1 MVTPADDPHPSIES
15 HLLPDSLVDEPSYG
29 PSLLKKQ
36 RKVAKPSKSSSNA
49 AGILE
54 SPTSMGKNAVGMVEE
69 MSEEIDWDSL
79 TFSLT
84 PTDTMYLTE
93 TTATEPWMPG
103 SLRPYG
109 PIQMSPAAGVL
120 NYGQGLFEGMKAY
133 RTSKGRVVFFRPE
146 ENARRM
152 QRGADRLK
160 MPPVPESVF
169 IDAVEQCVQANLKWL
184 PPTGKGAMY
193 VRPLL
198 MGSGP
203 ILGVAPAP
211 SYTFLVYV
219 TPVGPYFKGGVTAID
234 LLISEEHH
242 RAAPGGS
249 GGVKA
254 IGNYA
259 PGMMPSR
266 KAKKAGYA
274 EVIYLDAET
283 HSFVEEVGAANFF
296 CVKDGVL
303 YTPEL
308 TGTILP
314 GITRNSIIELAR
326 HNGIEVVETKVEATF
341 AMTADEAFCCGT
353 AAVISPIGS
362 ITKGETKAT
371 YGDGMPGE
379 ITQRLYNQL
388 VGIQSEEEED
398 IFGWLHEVPR

>member
-1 MVTPADDPHPSIES
+1 MIES
-15 HLLPDSLVDEPSYG
+15 PIY
-29 PSLLKKQ
+29 
-36 RKVAKPSKSSSNA
+36 
-49 AGILE
+49 
-54 SPTSMGKNAVGMVEE
+54 MGWNAVGMVNE

-93 TTATEPWMPG
+93 TTANDPWMPG
-103 SLRPYG
+103 ALRPYG
-109 PIQMSPAAGVL
+109 PIQMSPAAGVI

-266 KAKKAGYA
+266 KAKAAGYA

-326 HNGIEVVETKVEATF
+326 HNGIEVIETKVEATF
-341 AMTADEAFCCGT
+341 AMDADEAFCCGT

-362 ITKGETKAT
+362 ITKGDTKASF
-371 YGDGMPGE
+371 GDGTPGA
-379 ITQRLYNQL
+379 ITQQLYNQL
-388 VGIQSEEEED
+388 VGIQNEEEED
-398 IFGWLHEVPR
+398 LFGWLHEVSL

>member
-1 MVTPADDPHPSIES
+1 MNES
-15 HLLPDSLVDEPSYG
+15 Y
-29 PSLLKKQ
+29 
-36 RKVAKPSKSSSNA
+36 
-49 AGILE
+49 
-54 SPTSMGKNAVGMVEE
+54 
-69 MSEEIDWDSL
+69 DWDSL

-84 PTDTMYLTE
+84 PTEIMYITE
-93 TTATEPWMPG
+93 IQGDEAWMPG
-103 SLRPYG
+103 KLQPYG
-109 PIQMSPAAGVL
+109 PIPMSPAAGVL
-120 NYGQGLFEGMKAY
+120 NYGQGLFEGMKAF
-133 RTSKGRVVFFRPE
+133 RTSKDRIVFFRPE

-169 IDAVEQCVQANLKWL
+169 IDAVEQVVAANSHWV

-211 SYTFLVYV
+211 SYTFLIYV
-219 TPVGPYFKGGVTAID
+219 TPVGPYFKGGVNAID
-234 LLISEEHH
+234 LLISEHNH

-259 PGMMPSR
+259 PGMKPS
-266 KAKKAGYA
+266 KDAKKLGFA

-283 HSFVEEVGAANFF
+283 HTCIEEVGAANFF
-296 CVKDGVL
+296 CVKGKTL

-314 GITRNSIIELAR
+314 GITRDSIIQLAR
-326 HNGIEVVETKVEATF
+326 HRGYQVVEEKVLADF
-341 AMTADEAFCCGT
+341 AMEADEAFCCGT

-362 ITKGETKAT
+362 ITHGGKKKV
-371 YGDGMPGE
+371 YGNGLPGS
-379 ITQRLYNQL
+379 ITTELYSAL
-388 VGIQSEEEED
+388 TGIQSETD
-398 IFGWLHEVPR
+398 DDVFGWLHELPAQ

>member
-1 MVTPADDPHPSIES
+1 
-15 HLLPDSLVDEPSYG
+15 
-29 PSLLKKQ
+29 
-36 RKVAKPSKSSSNA
+36 
-49 AGILE
+49 
-54 SPTSMGKNAVGMVEE
+54 
-69 MSEEIDWDSL
+69 
-79 TFSLT
+79 
-84 PTDTMYLTE
+84 
-93 TTATEPWMPG
+93 
-103 SLRPYG
+103 
-109 PIQMSPAAGVL
+109 
-120 NYGQGLFEGMKAY
+120 
-133 RTSKGRVVFFRPE
+133 
-146 ENARRM
+146 M

-160 MPPVPESVF
+160 MPPVPESIF
-169 IDAVEQCVQANLKWL
+169 IDAVEQCVKANLRWV

-219 TPVGPYFKGGVTAID
+219 TPVGPYFKGGVSAID
-234 LLISEEHH
+234 LLISEEYH

-266 KAKKAGYA
+266 KAKDAGFA

-283 HSFVEEVGAANFF
+283 HTYIEEVGAANFF
-296 CVKDGVL
+296 CVKDNVL

-314 GITRNSIIELAR
+314 GITRQSIMELAR
-326 HNGIEVVETKVEATF
+326 HNGYEVIETKVSAEF
-341 AMTADEAFCCGT
+341 AMAADEAFCCGT

-362 ITKGETKAT
+362 ITKGDKKAT
-371 YGDGMPGE
+371 YGDQKPGP
-379 ITQRLYNQL
+379 ITEQLYNHL
-388 VGIQSEEEED
+388 VGIQNETEED
-398 IFGWLHEVPR
+398 IFGWLHEIPR

>member
-1 MVTPADDPHPSIES
+1 MLERYLCS
-15 HLLPDSLVDEPSYG
+15 HT
-29 PSLLKKQ
+29 
-36 RKVAKPSKSSSNA
+36 N
-49 AGILE
+49 
-54 SPTSMGKNAVGMVEE
+54 VGMGEM

-84 PTDTMYLTE
+84 PTDIMYLTE
-93 TTATEPWMPG
+93 TKQDEAWMPG
-103 SLRPYG
+103 DLRPYG
-109 PIQMSPAAGVL
+109 NMSISPAAGVL

-133 RTSKGRVVFFRPE
+133 RTANDRVVFFRPE

-152 QRGADRLK
+152 QRGADRLR
-160 MPPVPESVF
+160 MPPLPESVF
-169 IDAVEQCVQANLKWL
+169 IDAVEQVVAANLSWV
-184 PPTGKGAMY
+184 PPMGKGALY

-203 ILGVAPAP
+203 VLGVAPAP
-211 SYTFLVYV
+211 SYTFLVYA

-234 LLISEEHH
+234 LLISEEYH

-259 PGMMPSR
+259 PGMMPSK
-266 KAKKAGYA
+266 KAKAAGFS

-283 HSFVEEVGAANFF
+283 HSCIEEVGAANFF
-296 CVKDGVL
+296 CLKDGVL

-314 GITRNSIIELAR
+314 GITRDSIIKLAR
-326 HNGIEVVETKVEATF
+326 HNGMEVVETKVTTEF
-341 AMTADEAFCCGT
+341 AMSADEAFCCGT

-362 ITKGETKAT
+362 ITKGKSKAVF
-371 YGDGMPGE
+371 GDGTPGDVTTSLYDQ
-379 ITQRLYNQL
+379 IT
-388 VGIQSEEEED
+388 GIQNETID
-398 IFGWLHEVPR
+398 DRFGWLHEIPTN

>member
-1 MVTPADDPHPSIES
+1 MLERHLCPHT
-15 HLLPDSLVDEPSYG
+15 
-29 PSLLKKQ
+29 
-36 RKVAKPSKSSSNA
+36 N
-49 AGILE
+49 
-54 SPTSMGKNAVGMVEE
+54 VGLGE
-69 MSEEIDWDSL
+69 MMNNKTDWDSL

-93 TTATEPWMPG
+93 TKQGDAWMPG
-103 SLRPYG
+103 DLRPYG
-109 PIQMSPAAGVL
+109 NMSISPAAGVL

-133 RTSKGRVVFFRPE
+133 RTANDRVVFFRPE

-160 MPPVPESVF
+160 MPPVPESIF
-169 IDAVEQCVQANLKWL
+169 IDAVEQVVAANLNWV
-184 PPTGKGAMY
+184 PPMGKGALY

-203 ILGVAPAP
+203 VLGVAPAP

-219 TPVGPYFKGGVTAID
+219 TPVGPYFKGGVSAID
-234 LLISEEHH
+234 LLISEEYH

-259 PGMMPSR
+259 PGMMPSK
-266 KAKKAGYA
+266 KAKAAGFS

-283 HSFVEEVGAANFF
+283 HTCIEEVGAANFF
-296 CVKDGVL
+296 CLKDGIL

-314 GITRNSIIELAR
+314 GITRDSIIKLAR
-326 HNGIEVVETKVEATF
+326 NNGMEVVETKVTAEF
-341 AMTADEAFCCGT
+341 AMNADEAFCCGT

-362 ITKGETKAT
+362 ITKGESKAVF
-371 YGDGMPGE
+371 GNGSPGSV
-379 ITQRLYNQL
+379 TTSLYNQIT
-388 VGIQSEEEED
+388 GIQNETVND
-398 IFGWLHEVPR
+398 QFGWLHEIPTN

>member
-1 MVTPADDPHPSIES
+1 M
-15 HLLPDSLVDEPSYG
+15 
-29 PSLLKKQ
+29 
-36 RKVAKPSKSSSNA
+36 SKD
-49 AGILE
+49 
-54 SPTSMGKNAVGMVEE
+54 
-69 MSEEIDWDSL
+69 IDWDSL

-93 TTATEPWMPG
+93 TKQGDAWMPG
-103 SLRPYG
+103 DLRPYG
-109 PIQMSPAAGVL
+109 NMSISPAAGVL

-133 RTSKGRVVFFRPE
+133 RTTNGKVVFFRPE

-169 IDAVEQCVQANLKWL
+169 VDAVEQVVAANLSWI
-184 PPTGKGAMY
+184 PPVGKGALY

-203 ILGVAPAP
+203 VLGVAPAP
-211 SYTFLVYV
+211 SYTFLVYA

-259 PGMMPSR
+259 PGMMPSK
-266 KAKKAGYA
+266 KAKAAGFS

-283 HSFVEEVGAANFF
+283 HSYIEEVGAANFF
-296 CVKDGVL
+296 CLKDGKL

-314 GITRNSIIELAR
+314 GITRDSIIKLAR
-326 HNGIEVVETKVEATF
+326 NNGMEVIETKVSAEF
-341 AMTADEAFCCGT
+341 AMDADEAFCCGT

-362 ITKGETKAT
+362 ITKNNNKAVFGNGE
-371 YGDGMPGE
+371 PGKV
-379 ITQRLYNQL
+379 TTTLYNQL
-388 VGIQSEEEED
+388 TGIQNGSIED
-398 IFGWLHEVPR
+398 TFGWLHEIPSN

>member
-1 MVTPADDPHPSIES
+1 
-15 HLLPDSLVDEPSYG
+15 
-29 PSLLKKQ
+29 
-36 RKVAKPSKSSSNA
+36 
-49 AGILE
+49 
-54 SPTSMGKNAVGMVEE
+54 
-69 MSEEIDWDSL
+69 MSEDIDWDSL

-84 PTDTMYLTE
+84 PTDTMYITE
-93 TTATEPWMPG
+93 TAIDEPWKPG
-103 SLRPYG
+103 DLMPYG
-109 PIQMSPAAGVL
+109 DMKISPAAGVL

-133 RTSKGRVVFFRPE
+133 RTSKDRVVFFRPE

-160 MPPVPESVF
+160 MPPVPESIF
-169 IDAVEQCVQANLKWL
+169 IDAVEQCVQENLRWL
-184 PPTGKGAMY
+184 PPTGRGAMY

-198 MGSGP
+198 MGSGAV
-203 ILGVAPAP
+203 LGVSPAP
-211 SYTFLVYV
+211 SYRFLVYV

-234 LLISEEHH
+234 LVISEEHH

-259 PGMMPSR
+259 PGMMPSK
-266 KAKKAGYA
+266 KAKAEGYA

-283 HSFVEEVGAANFF
+283 HTCIEEVGAANFF

-314 GITRNSIIELAR
+314 GITRDSLIKLAR
-326 HNGIEVVETKVEATF
+326 HNGIEVHETKVTAEF
-341 AMTADEAFCCGT
+341 AMQADEAFCCGT

-362 ITKGETKAT
+362 ITKGEIKAK
-371 YGDGMPGE
+371 YGNGNPGE
-379 ITQRLYNQL
+379 MTTMLYNQL
-388 VGIQSEEEED
+388 VGIQNETEED
-398 IFGWLHEVPR
+398 IFGWLHEVPL

>member
-1 MVTPADDPHPSIES
+1 
-15 HLLPDSLVDEPSYG
+15 
-29 PSLLKKQ
+29 
-36 RKVAKPSKSSSNA
+36 
-49 AGILE
+49 
-54 SPTSMGKNAVGMVEE
+54 MGKD
-69 MSEEIDWDSL
+69 IDWDKL

-84 PTDTMYLTE
+84 PTDTMYVAT
-93 TTATEPWMPG
+93 TTAEDPWMPG
-103 SLRPYG
+103 DLRPYG
-109 PIQMSPAAGVL
+109 NLEISPAAGVL

-133 RTSKGRVVFFRPE
+133 RTAKNRVVFFRPD

-160 MPPVPESVF
+160 MPPVPESIF
-169 IDAVEQCVQANLKWL
+169 IDAVEQVVQANIDYL
-184 PPTGKGAMY
+184 PPMGRGAMY

-203 ILGVAPAP
+203 VLGVAPAP
-211 SYTFLVYV
+211 SYSFMIYV
-219 TPVGPYFKGGVTAID
+219 TPVGPYFKGGMKAID
-234 LLISEEHH
+234 LLISDEFH

-266 KAKKAGYA
+266 IAKSKGYA
-274 EVIYLDAET
+274 EVIYLDART
-283 HSFVEEVGAANFF
+283 STYIEEVGAANFF
-296 CVKDGVL
+296 CVKDKVL

-314 GITRNSIIELAR
+314 GITRASIIALAR
-326 HNGIEVVETKVEATF
+326 HLGYDVHEEKVSAEF

-362 ITKGETKAT
+362 ITHENKKVT
-371 YGDGMPGE
+371 YGDGTPG
-379 ITQRLYNQL
+379 IMTTTLYDML
-388 VGIQSEEEED
+388 TGIQNEKEED
-398 IFGWLHEVPR
+398 IFGWLHEVPL

>member
-1 MVTPADDPHPSIES
+1 M
-15 HLLPDSLVDEPSYG
+15 
-29 PSLLKKQ
+29 
-36 RKVAKPSKSSSNA
+36 SKD
-49 AGILE
+49 
-54 SPTSMGKNAVGMVEE
+54 
-69 MSEEIDWDSL
+69 IDWDSL

-93 TTATEPWMPG
+93 TKQGEAWMPG
-103 SLRPYG
+103 NLRPYG
-109 PIQMSPAAGVL
+109 NMSISPAAGVL

-133 RTSKGRVVFFRPE
+133 RTTDGKVVFFRPE

-160 MPPVPESVF
+160 IPPVPESVF
-169 IDAVEQCVQANLKWL
+169 VDAVEQVVAANLSWI
-184 PPTGKGAMY
+184 PPVGKGALY

-203 ILGVAPAP
+203 VLGVAPAP
-211 SYTFLVYV
+211 SYTFLVYA

-259 PGMMPSR
+259 PGMMPSK
-266 KAKKAGYA
+266 KAKAAGFS

-283 HSFVEEVGAANFF
+283 HSYIDEVGAANFF
-296 CVKDGVL
+296 CLKDGKL

-308 TGTILP
+308 TATILP
-314 GITRNSIIELAR
+314 GITRDSIIKLAR
-326 HNGIEVVETKVEATF
+326 NNGMEVIETKVSAEF
-341 AMTADEAFCCGT
+341 AMDADEAFCCGT

-362 ITKGETKAT
+362 ITKNNNKAVFGNGE
-371 YGDGMPGE
+371 PGKV
-379 ITQRLYNQL
+379 TTTLYNQL
-388 VGIQSEEEED
+388 TGIQNGSIED
-398 IFGWLHEVPR
+398 TFGWLHEIPSN